1 MDNHTGKRHDAT
13 GRSSGRN
20 VNFGG
25 RAKRWKFEEGFI
37 GEPMS
42 LLESPGYQAL
52 NFPAWKILGF
62 LKLEHVRHG
71 GAENGRLMAPHRQ
84 LQALGISPRHIK
96 PALAM
101 LEAFG
106 VIRCTTDGAR
116 LGGRPNAAKYAL
128 TWLPT
133 CDGQLPTEDYR
144 TVTRIDV
151 SAYQTDRYA
160 DRFIAARKAVQAH
173 PKEGRAPTLRKATEP
188 QTGQNAYPKEGDT
201 AHPKEGTIY
210 IWGARPSNDG
220 EAGRGAEPSNS
231 AASRPA
237 ARSDAPAE
245 PLSCLPEKIGLEIA
259 SANDGPTPDQ
269 SSQKRERA

>member
-1 MDNHTGKRHDAT
+1 MDSHIGKRHDAT

-25 RAKRWKFEEGFI
+25 RAKRWSFEEGFI

-52 NFPAWKILGF
+52 NFPAFKILSF
-62 LKLEHVRHG
+62 LKLEHCRHG

-84 LQALGISPRHIK
+84 LQALGISPRTIK

-106 VIRCTTDGAR
+106 IIRLTTDGER
-116 LGGRPNAAKYAL
+116 QGGRPNAARYAL

-133 CDGQLPTEDYR
+133 CDGQLPTDDYR
-144 TVTRIDV
+144 RVTRADV
-151 SAYQTDRYA
+151 QELLTQ
-160 DRFIAARKAVQAH
+160 RFAEGLAKRKKTEQ
-173 PKEGRAPTLRKATEP
+173 APTSEGDPPTQVKATGEEMA
-188 QTGQNAYPKEGDT
+188 TTAYTSEGDPAYT
-201 AHPKEGTIY
+201 SEGTIY
-210 IWGARPSNDG
+210 ILGAERPIDG

-237 ARSDAPAE
+237 VHSDASAE
-245 PLSCLPEKIGLEIA
+245 PLSCLPKKIGLEIA
-259 SANDGPTPDQ
+259 SANDGPTPEQ
-269 SSQKRERA
+269 SSQRRERA

>member
-1 MDNHTGKRHDAT
+1 MADALGKRHDAT
-13 GRSSGRN
+13 GRSTGEI
-20 VNFGG
+20 VHYGG
-25 RAKRWKFEEGFI
+25 RAKRWKFEEAFV

-52 NFPAWKILGF
+52 NFPAFKILAF

-133 CDGQLPTEDYR
+133 CDGQLPTEDYK
-144 TVTRIDV
+144 TVTRVHV
-151 SAYQTDRYA
+151 SAYQTNRYV
-160 DRFIAARKAVQAH
+160 DRFRAAQKTAQAH
-173 PKEGRAPTLRKATEP
+173 PKEGDMPTLRKATKAQSGP
-188 QTGQNAYPKEGDT
+188 NAYPKEGDT

-210 IWGARPSNDG
+210 ILGGGPAVVG
-220 EAGRGAEPSNS
+220 LAGRGAEPSNS
-231 AASRPA
+231 AALSPA
-237 ARSDAPAE
+237 TGTKPTSPS
-245 PLSCLPEKIGLEIA
+245 LSKKIGPDVAEKSA
-259 SANDGPTPDQ
+259 ANDGPTPKQ
-269 SSQKRERA
+269 PSLKRKLA